1 MRGTTLRNLSAAL
14 AAALVPAAA
23 LAGGYVVPNVNARD
37 LALAGSAVAAQDTA
51 AATYAN
57 PAALSKLEGL
67 NLSLGLSLVDFRSTW
82 TDSQNVFNA
91 SPVTMIPKGA
101 FPPAL
106 YAAYGL
112 MLPNRMKLGL
122 GAGLTIPGGGY
133 VFWPGNWAGRNE
145 VVTVDRKIYGA
156 YLTAGLQPLPRLRVG
171 GGLVYYRTT
180 EHLIR
185 GVNFL
190 SQEGQIELGTSG
202 GAASFDVSAEGT
214 PFASLPLT
222 LSVDYKHQGVQH
234 LSGHAHGTDV
244 PLPLR
249 PDLLDQGVTHT
260 LTYPNQLNVG
270 AAFPVPLLPLLL
282 TAGFTW
288 ERFHV
293 YQQDAFVGDRGVSVV
308 VPREYRNGYTFRLGG
323 EFQALPMLKLRAGV
337 LRDISP
343 SRPDTLDPS
352 LPDANV
358 TAFSVGVG
366 YALLRNLEIDAAYF
380 HAFYDSI
387 TTTGLEAFPG
397 TYQTR
402 ANIYAL
408 NVAWKLGQEQR

>member
-1 MRGTTLRNLSAAL
+1 MRNLAAL
-14 AAALVPAAA
+14 AATLAPAAA
-23 LAGGYVVPNVNARD
+23 LAGGYVVPNLNARD

-57 PAALSKLEGL
+57 PAALSKLDGL
-67 NLSLGLSLVDFRSTW
+67 NLSLDLSLVDFRSTW

-91 SPVTMIPKGA
+91 SPVSMIPKGA

-112 MLPNRMKLGL
+112 PLSSRVKLGL

-133 VFWPGNWAGRNE
+133 VFWPGGWAGRNE
-145 VVTVDRKIYGA
+145 IVTVDRKVYGA
-156 YLTAGLQPLPRLRVG
+156 YLTAGIQVLRQLRLG

-180 EHLIR
+180 EHLVR

-190 SQEGQIELGTSG
+190 SQEGQIELGTAG
-202 GAASFDVSAEGT
+202 GAASFDLSAEGT

-234 LSGHAHGTDV
+234 LEGHAHGSNV

-249 PDLLDQGVTHT
+249 PGLLDQGVTHT
-260 LTYPNQLNVG
+260 LTYPNQLNLG
-270 AAFPVPLLPLLL
+270 AAFRAPLLPLLV

-293 YQQDAFVGDRGVSVV
+293 YQEDAFVGDRGVSVV
-308 VPREYRNGYTFRLGG
+308 VPRDYRNGYTFRLGG
-323 EFQALPMLKLRAGV
+323 EYQALPILKLRAGV

-343 SRPDTLDPS
+343 SRTDTLDPS
-352 LPDANV
+352 LPDSNA
-358 TAFSVGVG
+358 TAFSLGVG
-366 YALLRNLEIDAAYF
+366 YAALRNLEIDAAYF

-387 TTTGLEAFPG
+387 TATGIEAFPG

-402 ANIYAL
+402 ASIYAL
-408 NVAWKLGQEQR
+408 NLVWKPGQERR

>member
-1 MRGTTLRNLSAAL
+1 LRATLRNLTAAVG
-14 AAALVPAAA
+14 ALLLPAAA
-23 LAGGYVVPNVNARD
+23 LAGGYIVPNVNARD
-37 LALAGSAVAAQDTA
+37 LALAGSAVAAQDSA

-57 PAALSKLEGL
+57 PAALSRLEGL
-67 NLSLGLSLVDFRSTW
+67 NLSLDLSLIDFRSTW
-82 TDSQNVFNA
+82 TDSANVFNE

-112 MLPNRMKLGL
+112 ALPRRMRLGV
-122 GAGLTIPGGGY
+122 GAGLTIPGGGSI
-133 VFWPGNWAGRNE
+133 FWPGNWVGRDE
-145 VVTVDRKIYGA
+145 AITVDRKVYGA
-156 YLTAGLQPLPRLRVG
+156 YLTAGLQLLRQLRLG

-180 EHLIR
+180 ERLVR

-190 SQEGQIELGTSG
+190 SQEGEFELGTSG
-202 GAASFDVSAEGT
+202 DAFSFDASAEGT
-214 PFASLPLT
+214 PFASVPLT

-234 LSGHAHGTDV
+234 LAGHAHGVNV
-244 PLPLR
+244 PLPLQ
-249 PDLLDQGVTHT
+249 PSLLDQEVTHT

-270 AAFPVPLLPLLL
+270 ASYQAPVVPLLV

-293 YQQDAFVGDRGVSVV
+293 YEQDAFVGDRGVTVV

-323 EFQALPMLKLRAGV
+323 ELQVLPMLKLRSGV

-343 SRPDTLDPS
+343 SRTDTLNPS
-352 LPDANV
+352 LPDSNV
-358 TAFSVGVG
+358 TAVSLGVG
-366 YALLRNLEIDAAYF
+366 YTVLPNLEIDAAYF

-387 TTTGLEAFPG
+387 TATGLEVFPG

-408 NVAWKLGQEQR
+408 NVSWKLPQRQP

>member
-1 MRGTTLRNLSAAL
+1 MRNLTAAL
-14 AAALVPAAA
+14 AALLPAAA
-23 LAGGYVVPNVNARD
+23 VAGGYVVPNVNARD

-57 PAALSKLEGL
+57 PAALSRLDGL
-67 NLSLGLSLVDFRSTW
+67 NLSLDLSLIDFRSTW
-82 TDSQNVFNA
+82 TDTQNVINA

-106 YAAYGL
+106 YAAWGFT
-112 MLPNRMKLGL
+112 LPNRMKLGL
-122 GAGLTIPGGGY
+122 GAGLTVPGGGY

-145 VVTVDRKIYGA
+145 IVTVDRKVYGA
-156 YLTAGLQPLPRLRVG
+156 YLTAGIQLLRQLRLG

-180 EHLIR
+180 ERLVR

-202 GAASFDVSAEGT
+202 GAASFDLSVEAT

-222 LSVDYKHQGVQH
+222 LAVDYKHQGVQQ
-234 LSGHAHGTDV
+234 LAGHAHGTGV

-249 PDLLDQGVTHT
+249 PSLLDQGVTHT

-270 AAFPVPLLPLLL
+270 AAFRVPLLPLLVA
-282 TAGFTW
+282 AGFTW

-293 YQQDAFVGDRGVSVV
+293 YQEDAFIGDRGVSVV

-323 EFQALPMLKLRAGV
+323 ELEALPRLKLRAGV

-343 SRPDTLDPS
+343 SRTDTLDPS
-352 LPDANV
+352 LPDSNA
-358 TAFSVGVG
+358 TALAVGAG
-366 YALLRNLEIDAAYF
+366 YALLQDLEVDAGYF

-387 TTTGLEAFPG
+387 TATGLEAFPG

-408 NVAWKLGQEQR
+408 NVVWKPGARQR

>member
-1 MRGTTLRNLSAAL
+1 MRAPLRNL
-14 AAALVPAAA
+14 AAAVAAGLLPAAA
-23 LAGGYVVPNVNARD
+23 HAGGYIVPNVDARD
-37 LALAGSAVAAQDTA
+37 LALAGSAVAAQDSA

-57 PAALSKLEGL
+57 PAALARLEGL
-67 NLSLGLSLVDFRSTW
+67 NLSLGLGLIDFRSTW
-82 TDSQNVFNA
+82 IDSANVFNA
-91 SPVTMIPKGA
+91 SPVTMVSKAA

-112 MLPNRMKLGL
+112 ALPRQMRLGV

-133 VFWPGNWAGRNE
+133 IFWPGDWAGRNE
-145 VVTVDRKIYGA
+145 VITVDRKVYGG
-156 YLTAGLQPLPRLRVG
+156 YLTAGLQLFQRLRLG

-180 EHLIR
+180 EHLVQ

-190 SQEGQIELGTSG
+190 SQEGEIELGTSG
-202 GAASFDVSAEGT
+202 DAFSFDASAEGT
-214 PFASLPLT
+214 PFASVPLT

-234 LSGHAHGTDV
+234 LSGHAHGVDV

-249 PDLLDQGVTHT
+249 PSLLDQQVTHT

-270 AAFPVPLLPLLL
+270 ASYRAPVIPLLV

-293 YQQDAFVGDRGVSVV
+293 YEQDAFVGDRGVSVV

-323 EFQALPMLKLRAGV
+323 EVQALPRLKVRAGV
-337 LRDISP
+337 LRDVSP
-343 SRPDTLDPS
+343 SRTDTLNPS
-352 LPDANV
+352 LPDSSAIAV
-358 TAFSVGVG
+358 SLGIG
-366 YALLRNLEIDAAYF
+366 YRVLPDLEIDAAYF

-387 TTTGLEAFPG
+387 TATGLEAFPG

-408 NVAWKLGQEQR
+408 NLAWKLPQRQQ

>member
-1 MRGTTLRNLSAAL
+1 MRNLTAAL
-14 AAALVPAAA
+14 AAALMPAAA
-23 LAGGYVVPNVNARD
+23 VAGGYVVPNVNARD
-37 LALAGSAVAAQDTA
+37 LALAGSAVAAQETA

-57 PAALSKLEGL
+57 PAALSRLEGL
-67 NLSLGLSLVDFRSTW
+67 NLSLDLSLIDFRSTW
-82 TDSQNVFNA
+82 TDSGNVFNA

-106 YAAYGL
+106 YAAYGFT
-112 MLPNRMKLGL
+112 LPNRMKLGV

-145 VVTVDRKIYGA
+145 VITVDRKIYGA
-156 YLTAGLQPLPRLRVG
+156 YLTAGIQPLRQLRLG

-180 EHLIR
+180 EHLVQ

-190 SQEGQIELGTSG
+190 SQQGEIELGTAG
-202 GAASFDVSAEGT
+202 DAFSFDVSAEAT
-214 PFASLPLT
+214 PFASVPLT
-222 LSVDYKHQGVQH
+222 LAVDYKHQGVQH
-234 LSGHAHGTDV
+234 LSGHAHGTNV

-249 PDLLDQGVTHT
+249 PGLLDQEVTHV

-270 AAFPVPLLPLLL
+270 AAFQVPQVPLLV
-282 TAGFTW
+282 TAGLTW

-293 YQQDAFVGDRGVSVV
+293 YQQDAFIGDRGVSVV

-323 EFQALPMLKLRAGV
+323 ELEALPLLRLRAGV

-343 SRPDTLDPS
+343 SRTDTLHPS
-352 LPDANV
+352 LPDSNA
-358 TAFSVGVG
+358 TALSLGVG
-366 YALLRNLEIDAAYF
+366 YAVWRNLEVDAAFF

-408 NVAWKLGQEQR
+408 NLVWKLPREPR